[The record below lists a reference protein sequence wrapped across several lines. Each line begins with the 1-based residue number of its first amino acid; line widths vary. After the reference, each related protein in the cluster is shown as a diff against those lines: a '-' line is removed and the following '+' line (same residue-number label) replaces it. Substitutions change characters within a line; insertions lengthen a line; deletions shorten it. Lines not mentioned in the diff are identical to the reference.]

1 MFETEKKRGTASR
14 RGGFTLPELLIVV
27 AIIAVLVAIT
37 IPVFNSQLHKSRVA
51 ADWANVRAY
60 FAELQL
66 DYIQTGKIDDS
77 KLREPGMSGTGYT
90 ELNLT
95 GQLIK
100 LETGELWIRS
110 DGSKGYNFL
119 YECSDFHS
127 DCELIL
133 PND

>member
-1 MFETEKKRGTASR
+1 MCEIEKKRGAANR

-27 AIIAVLVAIT
+27 AIIAVLVAIA

-66 DYIQTGKIDDS
+66 DYIETGKIDNS
-77 KLREPGMSGTGYT
+77 KLHEYGGSGTGLT
-90 ELNLT
+90 SLKLT
-95 GQLIK
+95 GQTIE
-100 LETGELWIRS
+100 LETGEFWVHT
-110 DGSKGYNFL
+110 DGDKGYNIY
-119 YECSDFHS
+119 YECKDLHT
-127 DCELIL
+127 DCGLVL